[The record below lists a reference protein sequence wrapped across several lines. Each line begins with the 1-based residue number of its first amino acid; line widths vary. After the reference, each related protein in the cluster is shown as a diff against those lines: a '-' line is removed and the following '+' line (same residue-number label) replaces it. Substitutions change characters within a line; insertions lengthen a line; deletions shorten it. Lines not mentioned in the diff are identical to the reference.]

1 MGAYDSND
9 VAIANHEHHV
19 VAGAPPAPQPFDGQ
33 FFQLDV
39 DSIKL
44 RKLK

>member
-9 VAIANHEHHV
+9 VAIANHQHFV
-19 VAGAPPAPQPFDGQ
+19 VDGVPPAPQPFDGQ

-39 DSIKL
+39 VSIESG
-44 RKLK
+44 R